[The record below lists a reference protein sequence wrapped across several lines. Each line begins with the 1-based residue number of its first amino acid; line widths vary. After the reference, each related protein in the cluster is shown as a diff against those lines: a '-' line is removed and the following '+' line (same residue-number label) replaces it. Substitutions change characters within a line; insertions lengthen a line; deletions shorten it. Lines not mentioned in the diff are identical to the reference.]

1 MNDLVVQVQFLTRSD
16 RNTRDSMDQG
26 GWIDNHLN
34 EVRQRTE
41 SLNILIKGMEVRS
54 TKMEDAIRDLGVE
67 VQPRHVEQKM
77 KHLIE
82 KHMENLGH

>member
-1 MNDLVVQVQFLTRSD
+1 
-16 RNTRDSMDQG
+16 MDQG

-54 TKMEDAIRDLGVE
+54 SKMEDAIRDLGVE
-67 VQPRHVEQKM
+67 VQPSHVEQKM
-77 KHLIE
+77 KNLIE
-82 KHMENLGH
+82 KHMENLGHGDGQTPDSVRKI